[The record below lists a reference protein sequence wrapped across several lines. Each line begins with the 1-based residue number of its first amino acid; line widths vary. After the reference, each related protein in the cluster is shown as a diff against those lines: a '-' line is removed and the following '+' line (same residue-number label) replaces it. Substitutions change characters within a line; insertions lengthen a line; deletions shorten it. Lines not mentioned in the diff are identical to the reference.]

1 MKRSLGFGLVL
12 GLGVVV
18 ACSSSSD
25 DTPVPN
31 PNADASVDPPEVTF
45 PKGFLWGSATAGF
58 QVEKGLPNSDWG
70 LWVKTPGKIKGGDDP
85 DKAGPDALAHI
96 DEDVALLT
104 KTGQNLYRFSIEWSR
119 LYPTRDAF
127 EKDAPDVGAIAAY
140 DKLFATL
147 KAAGIVPM
155 VTLQHFSLPSWLSDP
170 AKAATEPQGWERPE
184 MVDAFATWCSRAAK
198 RWGGTVDWWATINEP
213 MVTPIAGYIQGS
225 FPPGLVL
232 AFDRGLVAGKN
243 MARGHAKCFDAI
255 KAADVEDADA
265 DGKTSLVGI
274 VQHMRAIEPEEPS
287 DPEDVAAA
295 DRVRYLNNL
304 WFLEAT
310 TRGDWDDDFD
320 GKLDGPND
328 KKADPALAN
337 KNDWIGVNYYTTV
350 TASASRGFKLPVV
363 NAAIRQDHIPNDR
376 PKTDFAWDIYPKG
389 FRVVLDEAKR
399 YGLPLFVTENGIAD
413 ARDVNRGRFLLEHL
427 YELGKAMADGTKV
440 LGYVHWALIDN
451 FEWASGFCPRFGLA
465 SYDPASGA
473 RTLRPSADVLTR
485 IAKGGKVTKAE
496 VDAAPPYVAPA
507 PCE

>member
-1 MKRSLGFGLVL
+1 
-12 GLGVVV
+12 
-18 ACSSSSD
+18 
-25 DTPVPN
+25 
-31 PNADASVDPPEVTF
+31 
-45 PKGFLWGSATAGF
+45 
-58 QVEKGLPNSDWG
+58 
-70 LWVKTPGKIKGGDDP
+70 
-85 DKAGPDALAHI
+85 
-96 DEDVALLT
+96 
-104 KTGQNLYRFSIEWSR
+104 
-119 LYPTRDAF
+119 
-127 EKDAPDVGAIAAY
+127 
-140 DKLFATL
+140 
-147 KAAGIVPM
+147 
-155 VTLQHFSLPSWLSDP
+155 
-170 AKAATEPQGWERPE
+170 
-184 MVDAFATWCSRAAK
+184 
-198 RWGGTVDWWATINEP
+198 

-232 AFDRGLVAGKN
+232 ALDRGLVAGKN
-243 MARGHAKCFDAI
+243 MARGHAQCFDAI
-255 KAADVEDADA
+255 KAADVEDADG
-265 DGKTSLVGI
+265 DGRTSLVGI
-274 VQHMRAIEPEEPS
+274 VQHMRAIEPEEPN

-413 ARDVNRGRFLLEHL
+413 SRDVNRGRFLLEHL
-427 YELGKAMADGTKV
+427 YELGKAMAEGTKV

-496 VDAAPPYVAPA
+496 VEAAPPYVTPT